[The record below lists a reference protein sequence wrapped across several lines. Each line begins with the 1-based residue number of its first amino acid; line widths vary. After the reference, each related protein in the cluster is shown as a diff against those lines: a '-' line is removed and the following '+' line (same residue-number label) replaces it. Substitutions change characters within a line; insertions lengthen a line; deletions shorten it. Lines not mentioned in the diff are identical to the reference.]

1 MADTKDYILENM
13 IKDFEEAEI
22 RGFYIIPTNEE
33 YDQDSGF
40 NLIHIIG
47 YGYDENDEKKYYDFG
62 DCHDV
67 VSLMNFGRNGVSIDV
82 EHENGLVRF
91 FWNDRK
97 TRKINCIDAFLT
109 TFTVYGEELV

>member
-22 RGFYIIPTNEE
+22 RGFYIIPTDEE

-67 VSLMNFGRNGVSIDV
+67 VSLMNFGINGVSIDV

-109 TFTVYGEELV
+109 AFTVYGEELK

>member
-1 MADTKDYILENM
+1 MADTKNYILENM

-22 RGFYIIPTNEE
+22 RGFYIIPTDEE

-67 VSLMNFGRNGVSIDV
+67 VSLMNFGRNGVSVDI
-82 EHENGLVRF
+82 EHENGLVKF

-97 TRKINCIDAFLT
+97 NRKINCIDAFLT
-109 TFTVYGEELV
+109 TFTVYGEELA